1 MDLTE
6 DKSDINMNQIQ
17 RLTYLSAFDQM
28 TNMIFVMKTN
38 RIMMHSLSRQMYYKF
53 TETNVKFV
61 RFEMRTNL
69 EKVHICQYKT

>member
-28 TNMIFVMKTN
+28 TNMIFVLKTN
-38 RIMMHSLSRQMYYKF
+38 RIMMHSLSRQMCYKF
-53 TETNVKFV
+53 KTNVKFV

-69 EKVHICQYKT
+69 EKVHICQYKI